1 VAGALGS
8 NVVPTANVLTTIL
21 TSASLAIGTWL
32 VTFNVS
38 AASGTVTNAELEI
51 KVAAGTATCTFAGA
65 SAASMYLYTT
75 YAPYGAIGVSCLVT
89 VTVAGTL
96 LFQAE
101 TSGPTGDVTLF
112 AVTPIYYFPN
122 ATGYTAT
129 RVA

>member
-1 VAGALGS
+1 VAGTLGS
-8 NVVPTANVLTTIL
+8 NVALTIAVLTTIL

-32 VTFNVS
+32 VTFNIS
-38 AASGTVTNAELEI
+38 AESATVTSAELEI

-65 SAASMYLYTT
+65 SAASTYLFTT
-75 YAPYGAIGVSCLVT
+75 SAPYVAIGLSCLVT

-101 TSGPTGDVTLF
+101 TGAPTGDVTLF
-112 AVTPIYYFPN
+112 AATPNYSFPN